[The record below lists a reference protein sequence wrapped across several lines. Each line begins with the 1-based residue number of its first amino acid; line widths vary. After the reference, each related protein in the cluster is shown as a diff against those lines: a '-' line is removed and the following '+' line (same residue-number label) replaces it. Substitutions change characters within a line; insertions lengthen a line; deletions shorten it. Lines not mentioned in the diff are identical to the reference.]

1 MPLLNKFQILESTT
15 RIIYL
20 SKMCDKQE
28 IDESAALS
36 DRTSDGEFFIDD
48 YSHLRL
54 SYYLHRDE
62 KESSIDF
69 YSNSSNSNLSQDVS
83 NTEDNKKKIDEERR
97 RLREYYV
104 SQIPDLPHP
113 ACTVASIIASASRRM
128 NSRNANFIYEN
139 KIVQGMKRQDKEMD
153 FAPNR
158 RSTLKPNSN
167 GKTPS

>member
-1 MPLLNKFQILESTT
+1 
-15 RIIYL
+15 
-20 SKMCDKQE
+20 MCDKQE
-28 IDESAALS
+28 IDEWAALS

-62 KESSIDF
+62 NESSIDF
-69 YSNSSNSNLSQDVS
+69 YSNSSNSNLSQDVL

-167 GKTPS
+167 AKTPS